1 LIIELGH
8 LLAFLALG
16 AAAAQSFLGL
26 TKNGEG
32 ARRLAVAAAMFTALS
47 MLTLIISFVR
57 LDFSVELVAS
67 HSHSQKP
74 LLYRIAGAWGNH
86 EGSMLLWCVI
96 MSGYGAFAALFMRE
110 GKLRDRALGVQGL
123 LTVGSFLYLLF
134 VSSPFTRLI
143 DPPFDGAGLNPLL
156 QDPAVALHPP
166 FLYMGY
172 VGMSFVFSMA
182 AAGLINGEIDR
193 DWARR
198 TRPWALGAWS
208 FLTIG
213 IALGSIWAYYE
224 LGWGGWW
231 FWDPVENAS
240 FMPWLVAA
248 ALVHSIIVTEKR
260 GGMASWTVF
269 LAVLAFCLSLLGTFL
284 VRSGVLTSVHA
295 FAVDPARGTILLI
308 GLGIAGGAALAL
320 FAWRAPTLKAGPEF
334 DPVSREGALVLNN
347 LFLSISAAL
356 VLVGTVTPM
365 VLQWLGDAK
374 MIAPEAA
381 SMSIGEPYF
390 QLTLAPMVAF
400 LLLFMPLAQAA
411 PWRKAEVGPLMKW
424 LLPSAIVAILAAI
437 GAMALGGWGVFLGYG
452 VLVGVWAIFGVG
464 QDLVRR
470 AGAGGFK
477 RFIKLPLTVWGM
489 AIAHMGMGLFV
500 IGATV
505 ETAARTEQTF
515 PLSPGQSAEMSGW
528 KFEFQGV
535 KLVDGPNYVATRA
548 DILATHDGRTEL
560 LQPEQRSYP
569 VSEMGTTEVAIRK
582 TLGGD
587 MYVALGDQLRDQE
600 NVWRLRIAHHPLI
613 DWVFGGAGLIALGG
627 FMSLAARLRRRV
639 PTSADAAA
647 TEPVT
652 SGVDKT
658 GTGVG
663 ASA

>member
-1 LIIELGH
+1 VIAELGH
-8 LLAFLALG
+8 LLAFLAL
-16 AAAAQSFLGL
+16 AAAVGQSILGL
-26 TKNGEG
+26 TSGGEP
-32 ARRLAVAAAMFTALS
+32 ARRLAVASAMFAGLAL
-47 MLTLIISFVR
+47 LALIISFVR
-57 LDFSVELVAS
+57 LDFSVELVAE

-96 MSGYGAFAALFMRE
+96 MAGYGAVAALTMRE

-134 VSSPFTRLI
+134 VSSPFTRLV
-143 DPPFDGAGLNPLL
+143 DAPFDGAGLNPLL

-172 VGMSFVFSMA
+172 VGMSFVFSLA
-182 AAGLINGEIDR
+182 ASGLINGEIDR

-213 IALGSIWAYYE
+213 IALGAIWAYYE

-248 ALVHSIIVTEKR
+248 ALVHSLIVTEKR

-295 FAVDPARGTILLI
+295 FATDPTRGTILLI
-308 GLGIAGGAALAL
+308 GLGIIGGAALAL

-347 LFLSISAAL
+347 LFLSVSAAL

-365 VLQWLGDAK
+365 VLQWLGEAGT
-374 MIAPEAA
+374 ISPEAA

-411 PWRKAEVGPLMKW
+411 PWRKAELTPLMKW
-424 LLPSAIVAILAAI
+424 LIPSAIIAIVAAI

-452 VLVGVWAIFGVG
+452 VLVGVWVIAGVG
-464 QDLVRR
+464 QDLWRR

-477 RFIKLPLTVWGM
+477 RMIRLPLTVWGM
-489 AIAHMGMGLFV
+489 AIAHIGMGLFV

-505 ETAARTEQTF
+505 ETAARAEQTF
-515 PLSPGQSAEMSGW
+515 PLAPGQSAEMNGW

-535 KLVDGPNYVATRA
+535 NIVDGPNYVATRA

-569 VSEMGTTEVAIRK
+569 VSAMGTTEVAIRK
-582 TLGGD
+582 TVIGD
-587 MYVALGDQLRDQE
+587 VYVALGDQLRDQP
-600 NVWRLRIAHHPLI
+600 NSWRIRIAHHPLI
-613 DWVFGGAGLIALGG
+613 DWVFGGAGLIAIGG
-627 FMSLAARLRRRV
+627 FMSLAARLRRRA
-639 PTSADAAA
+639 PATSEAPA
-647 TEPVT
+647 TEPV
-652 SGVDKT
+652 VPEA
-658 GTGVG
+658 GVG